1 MGCNDLSGTLSTKF
15 CDLQS
20 VIWFYIFFRDSG
32 LTGTI
37 HTEIGLLKNW
47 QKMILDENK
56 FTGIILTE
64 MGNIRRLVGIYLEEN
79 RLQGFFLVEVG
90 K

>member
-1 MGCNDLSGTLSTKF
+1 M
-15 CDLQS
+15 
-20 VIWFYIFFRDSG
+20 R
-32 LTGTI
+32 
-37 HTEIGLLKNW
+37 
-47 QKMILDENK
+47 LDENK